1 MAAKAK
7 ESVQESVEDRVHA
20 GMHRLTAAEKRAAR
34 TLLANYPTIGL
45 APVAEFAR
53 EAGASPA
60 TVLRF
65 IARLGFSGYPEFH
78 RSLRDELDERIKT
91 PLQKTLTA
99 PVPAADGGAFLDRF
113 LDQATANMRETA
125 ARIPAS
131 EFEAVCH
138 RVATT
143 KGACHIVGG
152 RFTDAIADYMV
163 AHLRIIRP
171 GVRRLAARAAS
182 RTDQFLDIRPG
193 DVAVVFDVRRYD
205 ESLAR
210 TTAALAAA
218 KAHTILITDQWISPA
233 SKHARLVLPCRID
246 IGRTWDANTA
256 LFAVVEAII
265 ARATELLWDD
275 AAKRIAA
282 IERIQRE

>member
-1 MAAKAK
+1 MTNQSIEA
-7 ESVQESVEDRVHA
+7 RVHA
-20 GMHRLTAAEKRAAR
+20 EMHRLTAAEKRAAR
-34 TLLANYPTIGL
+34 ALLSNYPTIGL
-45 APVAEFAR
+45 APVAELAR

-78 RSLRDELDERIKT
+78 RRLRDELDDRIKT
-91 PLQKTLTA
+91 PLQKTRAAA
-99 PVPAADGGAFLDRF
+99 PADGAAFLDRF
-113 LDQATANMRETA
+113 LDQASANMRETA

-131 EFEAVCH
+131 EFEAVC
-138 RVATT
+138 RQVATT
-143 KGACHIVGG
+143 KGACHVIGG
-152 RFTDAIADYMV
+152 RFTDAIAAYMV

-171 GVRRLAARAAS
+171 GVRRLEPRAAN
-182 RTDQFLDIRPG
+182 RVDQFLDIKPG
-193 DVAVVFDVRRYD
+193 DTAIVFDIRRYD
-205 ESLAR
+205 GPLAR

-218 KAHTILITDQWISPA
+218 RAQTVLITDQWISPA

-265 ARATELLWDD
+265 ARATELLWDS
-275 AAKRIAA
+275 AEKRIAA
-282 IERIQRE
+282 IEKMQGG

>member
-1 MAAKAK
+1 
-7 ESVQESVEDRVHA
+7 HL
-20 GMHRLTAAEKRAAR
+20 LTAAEKRAAR
-34 TLLANYPTIGL
+34 TLLSNYPTIGL

-65 IARLGFSGYPEFH
+65 LARLGFSGYPEFH
-78 RSLRDELDERIKT
+78 RALRDELDERIKT
-91 PLQKTLTA
+91 PLQKTRSA
-99 PVPAADGGAFLDRF
+99 PVRGEDGSFLDRF
-113 LDQATANMRETA
+113 VDQAAANMRETV

-138 RVATT
+138 RIATT
-143 KGACHIVGG
+143 RGACHIIGG
-152 RFTDAIADYMV
+152 RFTDAVAGYMV

-171 GVRRLAARAAS
+171 GVRRLEPRAAN
-182 RTDQFLDIRPG
+182 RVDQFLDIKPG

-205 ESLAR
+205 QPLAR

-218 KAHTILITDQWISPA
+218 KAHTILITDQWISPV
-233 SKHARLVLPCRID
+233 SKHARLVLPCQID
-246 IGRTWDANTA
+246 IGRTWDSNTA

-265 ARATELLWDD
+265 ARSTELLWDS
-275 AAKRIAA
+275 ASKRIAA
-282 IERIQRE
+282 IEKMQGG